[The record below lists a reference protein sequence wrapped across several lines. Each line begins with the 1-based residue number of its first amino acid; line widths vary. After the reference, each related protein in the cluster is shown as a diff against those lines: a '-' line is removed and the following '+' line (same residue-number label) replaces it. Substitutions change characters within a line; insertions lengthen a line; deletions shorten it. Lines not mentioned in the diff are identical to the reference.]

1 VYDPNKLA
9 YIKDRSLSE
18 EIELRRYSP
27 DPPDWVYS
35 EARLAVDEISR
46 EIKNDVHLD
55 QQINY
60 ENYPNPADAMSATA
74 LDLVPKIKA
83 NQTGY
88 VDKASYVNN
97 DGVYLSASG
106 KVISQVREWYVDEV
120 LYQVNKTY
128 LGAAEMI
135 NEQIDNNFDDP
146 DGVRDAN
153 KKGAGLLKSILRFPV
168 GVTMTAEHV
177 MENGTH
183 YDPDEL
189 AYWDENVTIGVNMEP
204 DFLDHAEPYPGESF
218 YTLKLRNTNLLGP
231 TGLYLLPSMN
241 PWICTVNSW
250 YIEVEGE
257 MVNFLIFDADN
268 VCHPNPMFGHE
279 WQVYQREH
287 LQIRDPVTNNIIGLN
302 LPITFSFSTGTF
314 IAVPGGKI
322 EGVGDKPTLDEK
334 IPFIEETKGW

>member
-1 VYDPNKLA
+1 METK
-9 YIKDRSLSE
+9 KDLN
-18 EIELRRYSP
+18 YTF
-27 DPPDWVYS
+27 
-35 EARLAVDEISR
+35 
-46 EIKNDVHLD
+46 KTD
-55 QQINY
+55 QIR
-60 ENYPNPADAMSATA
+60 
-74 LDLVPKIKA
+74 
-83 NQTGY
+83 Y
-88 VDKASYVNN
+88 VDKASYV
-97 DGVYLSASG
+97 DKGVYLSSSA

-153 KKGAGLLKSILRFPV
+153 KKGAGLLKSILRFPI

-204 DFLDHAEPYPGESF
+204 DFLDPNEPYPGESF

-279 WQVYQREH
+279 WQVYQRE
-287 LQIRDPVTNNIIGLN
+287 
-302 LPITFSFSTGTF
+302 
-314 IAVPGGKI
+314 
-322 EGVGDKPTLDEK
+322 DKR
-334 IPFIEETKGW
+334 

>member
-1 VYDPNKLA
+1 VEAKKYLNYA
-9 YIKDRSLSE
+9 CKD
-18 EIELRRYSP
+18 
-27 DPPDWVYS
+27 
-35 EARLAVDEISR
+35 
-46 EIKNDVHLD
+46 
-55 QQINY
+55 
-60 ENYPNPADAMSATA
+60 
-74 LDLVPKIKA
+74 

-88 VDKASYVNN
+88 VDKASY
-97 DGVYLSASG
+97 
-106 KVISQVREWYVDEV
+106 
-120 LYQVNKTY
+120 
-128 LGAAEMI
+128 
-135 NEQIDNNFDDP
+135 
-146 DGVRDAN
+146 AN

-183 YDPDEL
+183 YDPDDL

-279 WQVYQREH
+279 WQVYQRRKEVVT
-287 LQIRDPVTNNIIGLN
+287 DPATGEDIGFN
-302 LPITFSFSTGTF
+302 TPITFSFSTGTF

-322 EGVGDKPTLDEK
+322 KGVGDKPTLDK
-334 IPFIEETKGW
+334 PNPIIEETKGWYI

>member
-1 VYDPNKLA
+1 
-9 YIKDRSLSE
+9 
-18 EIELRRYSP
+18 
-27 DPPDWVYS
+27 
-35 EARLAVDEISR
+35 
-46 EIKNDVHLD
+46 
-55 QQINY
+55 
-60 ENYPNPADAMSATA
+60 M
-74 LDLVPKIKA
+74 KA
-83 NQTGY
+83 NQTRY

-97 DGVYLSASG
+97 DGVYLSASA

-153 KKGAGLLKSILRFPV
+153 KKGAGLLKSILRFPI

-204 DFLDHAEPYPGESF
+204 DYLFAENEEDKELISLGV
-218 YTLKLRNTNLLGP
+218 RNICLMGP
-231 TGLYLLPSMN
+231 KGVPVLPPPHYVVHFN
-241 PWICTVNSW
+241 TWLID
-250 YIEVEGE
+250 VEGRIDD
-257 MVNFLIFDADN
+257 FLIFDADN

-279 WQVYQREH
+279 WQVYQRGKKV
-287 LQIRDPVTNNIIGLN
+287 ITDPATGEDIGFN
-302 LPITFSFSTGTF
+302 TPITFSFSTGTF

-322 EGVGDKPTLDEK
+322 EGVGDKPTADKRNPIL
-334 IPFIEETKGW
+334 EETRGWHI